1 MKNTAKKQ
9 KLWAGMT
16 AFILILSAL
25 SSALAGCNAGDGSDT
40 TTAPTTTAAAPG
52 TTEKAD
58 TTAKPE
64 TTALPE
70 ASSNADTTDAPDA
83 TTAEPETDAPLA
95 VDTIPDAEMTVLRL
109 TMPQTLPDGSDF
121 DILTR
126 LMCCDNDED
135 YFISGNSAGSTSF
148 VGEADGA
155 VYGKAIRFAGKA
167 DSKESRGEITVQPA
181 TVRDVAGAKGI
192 LFYVDYS
199 NVAPQEGVEMCASVT
214 INTNTIRSQGP
225 DCTTG
230 SAIGWFYSD
239 GVWTETTNIVS
250 CRLQIPQNFKGW
262 LYVPATSF
270 TQTTD
275 GEFWDAATGCFNDNF
290 FVDNMRCYTDGYIY
304 SADSYIIFDEITF
317 IK

>member
-1 MKNTAKKQ
+1 
-9 KLWAGMT
+9 MT

-181 TVRDVAGAKGI
+181 TVRDVAGCNCVARDSGRIINAQSAYCRYNNYTECKTRERIHGI
-192 LFYVDYS
+192 
-199 NVAPQEGVEMCASVT
+199 VAVKKALKY
-214 INTNTIRSQGP
+214 RS
-225 DCTTG
+225 
-230 SAIGWFYSD
+230 AL
-239 GVWTETTNIVS
+239 V
-250 CRLQIPQNFKGW
+250 CRLRCNVSRF
-262 LYVPATSF
+262 A
-270 TQTTD
+270 D
-275 GEFWDAATGCFNDNF
+275 GRDERRNDKQAECHKEQRGQYFAYPCENLA
-290 FVDNMRCYTDGYIY
+290 R
-304 SADSYIIFDEITF
+304 A
-317 IK
+317 